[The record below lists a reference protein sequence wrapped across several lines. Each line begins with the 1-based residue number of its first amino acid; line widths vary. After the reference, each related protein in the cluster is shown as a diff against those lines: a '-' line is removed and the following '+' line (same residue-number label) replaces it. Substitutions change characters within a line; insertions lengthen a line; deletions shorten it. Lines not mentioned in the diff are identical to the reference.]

1 MAHILIVE
9 DDALI
14 AEMIRQHLMSWGY
27 AVTVN
32 EDFANVLSTFHTI
45 QPQLVL
51 MDLSLPYY
59 NGYYWLQKIR
69 ETSGTPVIFLSSRS
83 EQMDMIMAVN
93 MGADD
98 YITKPV
104 SMELLTAKIQ
114 AMLRRAY
121 DYETKTPWTFRGAIF
136 DPIAMC
142 LTVGETKL
150 RFSRN
155 ESCIFQTLLSAQG
168 EVVSREKLMLA
179 LWDSDD
185 FVDENTL
192 TVNVNRLR
200 KTLEEAGLP
209 DAVITHKGKGYALHA

>member
-14 AEMIRQHLMSWGY
+14 AEMIRQHLLSWGY
-27 AVTVN
+27 TVTVN
-32 EDFANVLSTFHTI
+32 EDFADVLGAFCSVR
-45 QPQLVL
+45 PQLVL
-51 MDLSLPYY
+51 MDLSLPYF

-69 ETSGTPVIFLSSRS
+69 EISGTPVIFLSSRS
-83 EQMDMIMAVN
+83 EPVDMIMAVN

-121 DYETKTPWTFRGAIF
+121 DYETKTPWTFRGAVF
-136 DPIAMC
+136 DPAGMC
-142 LTVGETKL
+142 LTADETKI

-155 ESCIFQTLLSAQG
+155 EACIFQTLLAAKG

-185 FVDENTL
+185 FVDDNTL

-200 KTLEEAGLP
+200 KTLEEAGLT
-209 DAVITHKGKGYALHA
+209 DAVVTHKGKGYALHA